1 MIKVGNLSALSYSA
15 IIRLTY
21 SVAYKLTMN
30 QDNVQRKVG
39 DFMGGKVI
47 NLPEFDMYDKGKEE
61 GIAIGEARGESER
74 KKLEEEND
82 RLRKELEE
90 LKKAKA

>member
-1 MIKVGNLSALSYSA
+1 
-15 IIRLTY
+15 
-21 SVAYKLTMN
+21 MN

-61 GIAIGEARGESER
+61 GIAIGEARGIALGEAER
-74 KKLEEEND
+74 KKLVDEND
-82 RLRKELEE
+82 RLKKELEE